1 VTGVQTP
8 LQDLIQG
15 ELDGELSIAERA
27 ELARLLLKDPEA
39 RRLQDDFRQTD
50 HLLRGIADAEPP
62 PGLREAILAGQAASV
77 PAGKAG
83 YRPAGWPA
91 YRMAA
96 VILGG
101 LLIVGLGMLARDG
114 DTPGKDLQG
123 AFVAPQRELSIR
135 ADGVEVGASLQRNG
149 DTLRL
154 TLDVV
159 TTIPCEVIAAIDPAA
174 TTFVGKTGDAQ
185 LTAASDRITIQPAI
199 GRQAVVLEFAGA
211 APIQLQLRSGGRLLG
226 EGTLAVDAR
235 PE

>member
-1 VTGVQTP
+1 MTGDKHP

-15 ELDGELSIAERA
+15 DLDGELTAAERA

-39 RRLQDDFRQTD
+39 RRLQDHFRETD
-50 HLLRGIADAEPP
+50 RLLRDVADAEPP
-62 PGLREAILAGQAASV
+62 AGLREAILAGHAGAAL
-77 PAGKAG
+77 PGNPG
-83 YRPAGWPA
+83 HRQFGWPA
-91 YRMAA
+91 YRIAA

-101 LLIVGLGMLARDG
+101 LLIVGLGILARDG
-114 DTPGKDLQG
+114 DVTGKNLQG
-123 AFVAPQRELSIR
+123 AFVSPAHELSIR
-135 ADGVEVGASLQRNG
+135 AEGVEVHASLQRVG

-154 TLDVV
+154 ELDVV
-159 TTIPCEVIAAIDPAA
+159 TTIPCEVIAAIDPVA

-185 LTAASDRITIQPAI
+185 LTAARDRVTIQPAM
-199 GRQAVVLEFAGA
+199 GRQAVSLEFSGA